1 MTHNIIVCES
11 VQAVRAA
18 VSALKLRGKKVG
30 FVPTMGYLHEG
41 HVSLVRLAAKTCDAV
56 VASIF
61 VNPTQFNDPKDL
73 EAYPRDIP
81 RDLQLLE
88 QAGTAAVF
96 LPTPAMMYGSQFES
110 WVELQK
116 LPLQHEGAHR
126 PGHFRGVSTVVAM
139 LFNAVQPDAAV
150 FGEKDFQQLRI
161 IEQMVTDLHFPIQIV
176 RGPLVR
182 ESDGLAMSSRNVR
195 LSAEARQ
202 RALSISKGL
211 FAAEAAYKKGER
223 SAEVLCAL
231 VQEKLKN
238 NTEKVEYVHLVEE
251 STLNLISNCGNMPC
265 RLLVA
270 AFVGGVRLIDNIR
283 LN

>member
-1 MTHNIIVCES
+1 MPKIQVCES
-11 VQAVRAA
+11 VQSVREFSLAQKRA
-18 VSALKLRGKKVG
+18 GRRVG

-41 HVSLVRLAAKTCDAV
+41 HISLVDLALKSCDV
-56 VASIF
+56 VISSIF

-81 RDLQLLE
+81 RDLQMLE

-96 LPTPAMMYGSQFES
+96 LPTPAMMYGTQFES

-116 LPLQHEGAHR
+116 LPLEHEGAHR

-161 IEQMVTDLHFPIQIV
+161 IERMVQDLHFPIEII
-176 RGPLVR
+176 RGPLIR
-182 ESDGLAMSSRNVR
+182 EADGLAMSSRNVR
-195 LSAEARQ
+195 LSPEARQ

-211 FAAEAAYKKGER
+211 FEAQKAFEKGER
-223 SAEVLCAL
+223 SAEILCSL
-231 VQEKLKN
+231 VQKRLQGSAD
-238 NTEKVEYVHLVEE
+238 KVEYVHLVEE
-251 STLNLISNCGNMPC
+251 DSLKIVSACGPKPC

-270 AFVGGVRLIDNIR
+270 AFVGGVRLIDNIQ
-283 LN
+283 LK